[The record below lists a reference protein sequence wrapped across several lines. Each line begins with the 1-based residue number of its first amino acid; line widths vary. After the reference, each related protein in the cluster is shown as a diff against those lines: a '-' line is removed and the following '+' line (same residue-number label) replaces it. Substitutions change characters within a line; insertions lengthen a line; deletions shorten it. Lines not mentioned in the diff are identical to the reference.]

1 MKNLIQKNSKN
12 GGLSSRGVAGR
23 GESSVFKRGFS
34 LVEMLVAIGIFM
46 SIMTIAISSLI
57 SIIGAN
63 KKAQAIKGTIDSV
76 TFAIESISKDMRIGS
91 NYLCLDS
98 GSFTNVCDLQNGSTA
113 VRYTNGNGQLVTYRF
128 STDLGQPVLSQQI
141 GLVNPAVDLISRD
154 SNVNI
159 SNVKFYIIGAD
170 CEDGI
175 GSGCLGKTQ
184 PRVIITASGLV
195 QEKGSTDTSFNL
207 QTSVSQRIRR

>member
-1 MKNLIQKNSKN
+1 MHNTIQKKN
-12 GGLSSRGVAGR
+12 NLN
-23 GESSVFKRGFS
+23 RGFS

-46 SIMTIAISSLI
+46 TIMTIAVSSLI

-91 NYLCLDS
+91 GYKCLLNGD
-98 GSFTNVCDLQNGSTA
+98 FTNIGCPLDIGSTA
-113 VRYTNGNGQLVTYRF
+113 VQFLSGSNIPTTYMFNGT
-128 STDLGQPVLSQQI
+128 STPTI
-141 GLVNPAVDLISRD
+141 GILTKTECPPSLPCSTADLISQD

-159 SNVKFYIIGAD
+159 SSMKFYVIGANNELNID
-170 CEDGI
+170 P
-175 GSGCLGKTQ
+175 SLRTQ
-184 PRVIITASGLV
+184 PRVVITASGIIAT
-195 QEKGSTDTSFNL
+195 KGSADTSFNL